1 MSDIGSTWGP
11 VIDAIGDEG
20 AAAYLRGYVIAPLIA
35 SGYSAAAGLREL
47 RAAGLGFRTQDF
59 YRAWNQVSAQVTAA
73 QESPY
78 LAYDVSAGT
87 ITGNNPP
94 ANWTGQ
100 YVHQVTATFRT
111 REDDGSYLTRSR
123 TLGVKADA
131 ALDPLNAAG
140 VAMDIL
146 SSPVDAGDEDKYP
159 AVGDLTGLQLT
170 GVYFATSPGATGGL
184 Q

>member
-35 SGYSAAAGLREL
+35 SGYSAGTALRELQAAGLS
-47 RAAGLGFRTQDF
+47 FRSQDF
-59 YRAWNQVSAQVTAA
+59 YRAWSQVSSQVTAA

-78 LAYDVSAGT
+78 LAYDISAGT

-100 YVHQVTATFRT
+100 YQHQVTATFRT
-111 REDDGSYLTRSR
+111 RQDDGSYLTRYR
-123 TLGVKADA
+123 TIGVKADSV
-131 ALDPLNAAG
+131 LDPLMAAG
-140 VAMDIL
+140 NALEIM
-146 SSPVDAGDEDKYP
+146 SSPVDPDDEDKYP
-159 AVGDLTGLQLT
+159 AVSDLMTLQLT
-170 GVYFATSPGATGGL
+170 GVWFQTNPGATGGL